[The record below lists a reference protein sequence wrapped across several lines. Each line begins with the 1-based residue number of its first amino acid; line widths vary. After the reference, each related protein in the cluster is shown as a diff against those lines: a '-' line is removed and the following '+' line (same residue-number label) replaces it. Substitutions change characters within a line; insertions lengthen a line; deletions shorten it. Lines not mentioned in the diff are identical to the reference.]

1 MLGLWLRCSPNIY
14 IRAVHYFQ
22 PGATFEGDESAGELL
37 CRIMINRVNYPA
49 EILSVEFAD
58 LVDVL
63 DPNGDMLDFH
73 NQSLKFHEAF
83 SQGTYNRTT

>member
-1 MLGLWLRCSPNIY
+1 MFHVEQCVN

-37 CRIMINRVNYPA
+37 CRIMINWVNYPA

>member
-1 MLGLWLRCSPNIY
+1 MIDVG
-14 IRAVHYFQ
+14 AVHHFQ
-22 PGATFEGDESAGELL
+22 AGATFEGDESAGELL

-58 LVDVL
+58 LVDVFYP
-63 DPNGDMLDFH
+63 DGDVFDFH
-73 NQSLKFHEAF
+73 NQSLKFREAF